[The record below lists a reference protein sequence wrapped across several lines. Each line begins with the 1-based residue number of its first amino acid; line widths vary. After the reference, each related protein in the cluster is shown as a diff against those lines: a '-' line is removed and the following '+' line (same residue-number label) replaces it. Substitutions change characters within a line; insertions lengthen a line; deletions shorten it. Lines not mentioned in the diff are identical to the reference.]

1 MKTLQISITDI
12 DLKKFG
18 IKKNNLKFD
27 ELVGLITKQL
37 QKQNFNKAVALA
49 NDYGLSEMSL
59 DEINKEIKAVRDAK
73 NNS

>member
-1 MKTLQISITDI
+1 MKILQISITDI

-27 ELVGLITKQL
+27 ELVGLITQQL

-59 DEINKEIKAVRDAK
+59 DEINREIKAVRDAK